1 LWEIKHFVKN
11 EESEEEVYDNNSNDT
26 DSGVSG
32 DVSTVKKAPKK
43 RKNKAREDNNSKKQK
58 SDEKLTVEE
67 INELKET
74 EDLYHSSFFCM

>member
-1 LWEIKHFVKN
+1 MWEIKHFVKN

-43 RKNKAREDNNSKKQK
+43 WKNKAREDNNSKKQK

-74 EDLYHSSFFCM
+74 EDLYHSSLFRM